1 MAYYEVM
8 AWDSRYANYYV
19 ALAAGA
25 ATGRNNEFTM
35 TAGTSI
41 AYVPVNG
48 GGNSTWT
55 AVGNDSLL
63 YINWIPEPS
72 AFALAA
78 FAAVVLVVLR
88 RTNSSN
94 S

>member
-8 AWDSRYANYYV
+8 AWDSRYATYDAAY
-19 ALAAGA
+19 AAGA
-25 ATGRNNEFTM
+25 LNGHNNEFTM

-48 GGNSTWT
+48 GGGSTWT

-63 YINWIPEPS
+63 YVGLIPEPS
-72 AFALAA
+72 TFALAA
-78 FAAVVLVVLR
+78 LAAIMVVRLR

-94 S
+94 T